1 MTKRRLAQIFLW
13 LLFLAE
19 PLYAQTE
26 AQKIEG
32 AKKEGSVYWYG
43 SMNVDDASALI
54 TGINKKYP
62 FIDVQTVSRRQR
74 SCPQ

>member
-1 MTKRRLAQIFLW
+1 MTKRRPAQIFLW
-13 LLFLAE
+13 LLFLAG

-26 AQKIEG
+26 PQKIEG

-54 TGINKKYP
+54 AGINKK
-62 FIDVQTVSRRQR
+62 ISLHRCQTVSRRQR
-74 SCPQ
+74 SYPQ